1 MLQNIRDNS
10 QGTIAKIIVGFII
23 ITFAL
28 FGIESIVALGNSEPA
43 PVTVNGVDIQEMEI
57 LRLVEMQKNRFR
69 QQFGDSYDESL
80 FNDGFLRQS
89 AIEQLI
95 EQKVAVTQARKLGGY
110 VSTQS
115 IDQAILAAPEF
126 QQDGQFSSDRF
137 KMILRRSALTPLAYR
152 AVLEEQS
159 LVTQL
164 QLGTGLTDT
173 ALPYEVERQ
182 LALNNEQRDYE
193 YVVFNASELKNDIQL
208 TDEEIQ
214 NYYQANKERFQTEEQ
229 VAVDYVVLNKAD
241 LRADIDVDEE
251 EIDFFYQEYLDQ
263 INETE
268 ERKSSHI
275 LIEVTDERNEDAAE
289 ALAQQLS
296 EKAKAGEDFAALA
309 KQYSDD
315 IGSKNLGGDLGFNT
329 RGGFIAEFD
338 DALYAM
344 EEGQISAAVQSE
356 FGYHVIKLDA
366 IRKPAVLS
374 RAEKET
380 DIVAEIKASQLTELF
395 AEQTEALAAAA
406 FENDN
411 IENLVANN
419 SRLGLKAQNTGLFS
433 RSQGKGIA
441 VNSAVRT
448 AAFDEKVLADRE
460 LSDVIEVSADQ
471 VVVIGLSKLV
481 EPAVKPLARVKNQ
494 IESQLLTEKANQ
506 LATAKAESL
515 VTNLMANLATEK
527 TSINWIQV
535 KAATFSNPVNAPAEL
550 NTAVFT
556 LPKSSGEL
564 TTATVASG
572 RAVARL
578 KAVNQTEVVAS
589 VQDQLAISQA
599 KANESFYVYREWAKS
614 SSDIERN

>member
-23 ITFAL
+23 VTFAL

-43 PVTVNGVDIQEMEI
+43 PVTVNGVDIEEMEI

-89 AIEQLI
+89 AVEQLI
-95 EQKVAVTQARKLGGY
+95 EQKVAVTQARELGAY

-173 ALPYEVERQ
+173 ALPFEIERQ
-182 LALNNEQRDYE
+182 LALSSEQRDYE
-193 YVVFNASELKNDIQL
+193 YVVFNATELKSDIEIS
-208 TDEEIQ
+208 DEQIN
-214 NYYQANKERFQTEEQ
+214 NYYDANKDRFQTQQQ

-275 LIEVTDERNEDAAE
+275 LIEITDERNEDAAE

-296 EKAKAGEDFAALA
+296 EKARAGEDFAALA
-309 KQYSDD
+309 KEYSDD

-338 DALYAM
+338 DALFVM
-344 EEGQISAAVQSE
+344 KEGEISSAVQTE

-374 RAEKET
+374 RAEKEA
-380 DIVAEIKASQLTELF
+380 DIITEIKASQLTELF

-406 FENDN
+406 FENDT

-433 RSQGKGIA
+433 RSEGKGIA
-441 VNSAVRT
+441 INPAVRT
-448 AAFDEKVLADRE
+448 AAFDEKVSADRE
-460 LSDVIEVSADQ
+460 LSDIIEISADQ

-481 EPAVKPLARVKNQ
+481 EPEVKPLAQVKAQ
-494 IESQLLTEKANQ
+494 IESLLLTEKANQ
-506 LATAKAESL
+506 LATEKAESL
-515 VTNLMANLATEK
+515 IANIATDAANV
-527 TSINWIQV
+527 NWV
-535 KAATFSNPVNAPAEL
+535 EVNAATFSDAAGAPAEL

-556 LPKSSGEL
+556 LPKKAGEL
-564 TTATVASG
+564 TMATVASG

-578 KAVNQTEVVAS
+578 KAV
-589 VQDQLAISQA
+589 SQEIGRA
-599 KANESFYVYREWAKS
+599 HV
-614 SSDIERN
+614 